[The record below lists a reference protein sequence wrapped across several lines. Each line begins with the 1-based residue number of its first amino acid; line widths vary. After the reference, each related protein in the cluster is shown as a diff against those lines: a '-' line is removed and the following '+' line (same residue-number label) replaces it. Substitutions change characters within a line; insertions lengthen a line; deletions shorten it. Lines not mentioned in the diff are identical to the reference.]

1 MKILLNR
8 LTYLMPVLSIA
19 FLLACSL
26 GTQSTNQ
33 TPKTSFT
40 KSDFKK
46 LQWLEGAWR
55 GSGDGVEPFFERY
68 HFTNDHTIE
77 VEFFSDAALK
87 NLTKKESVTLVDG
100 EIRYG
105 KSTASKLD
113 DKSIDFV
120 AKEYSFSWET
130 ESADVWIAKIYT
142 PTQEGRKLARTY
154 RMERI
159 KPAQ

>member
-1 MKILLNR
+1 MKFLTNR
-8 LTYLMPVLSIA
+8 LTYLMPILSLV

-26 GTQSTNQ
+26 NTQSTNS
-33 TPKTSFT
+33 TLNTSFT

-46 LQWLEGAWR
+46 IQWLEGAWR
-55 GSGDGVEPFFERY
+55 GSGEGVEPFFERY
-68 HFTNDHTIE
+68 HFTNDNTIE

-87 NLTKKESVTLVDG
+87 NLTKKETITLVDG

-105 KSTASKLD
+105 KSSALRLD

-120 AKEYSFSWET
+120 AKDYSFSWET
-130 ESADVWIAKIYT
+130 ESADVWIARLYS
-142 PTQEGRKLARTY
+142 PAPEGRKLTRLY

-159 KPAQ
+159 K